1 MDPAHLQE
9 LAKLEES
16 YWWHVAKRSLA
27 FGLIE
32 RFAKPNDL
40 IIEGGVGAA
49 GNLRQ
54 LQDKGFRV
62 HGLDL
67 MPEAIEQCHR
77 RGIQKATQHD
87 LCQQW
92 PIPAASAKVVLLL
105 DVLEHLPEPV
115 TALRHAAD
123 TLDSQGK
130 IILTVPAWPSLYGD
144 WDKRLGHFR
153 RYSTQELRQHIREA
167 GLSLQWISPWNAFTL
182 PAAFLLRTWR
192 RYFPQDRPAE
202 FPPVSN
208 LMNRLLISMAG
219 CERMLM
225 KFNSVP
231 TGLSL
236 VAVASK
242 TASNPS

>member
-27 FGLIE
+27 FGLVE

-49 GNLRQ
+49 GNLKQ

-92 PIPAASAKVVLLL
+92 PIPTASAKVVLLL

-130 IILTVPAWPSLYGD
+130 IILTVPAWPSLYSD

-167 GLSLQWISPWNAFTL
+167 GLNLQWISPWNAFTL

-202 FPPVSN
+202 FPPVSK
-208 LMNRLLISMAG
+208 LMNRLLITMAG
-219 CERMLM
+219 CERILM
-225 KFNSVP
+225 KLNSVP

>member
-1 MDPAHLQE
+1 MDPAHLHE

-54 LQDKGFRV
+54 LQDRGYRV

-67 MPEAIEQCHR
+67 MPEAIQQCQR
-77 RGIQKATQHD
+77 RGIQQATQHD
-87 LCQQW
+87 LCEQW
-92 PIPAASAKVVLLL
+92 PIAPSSAKIVLLL
-105 DVLEHLPEPV
+105 DVLEHLPHPV
-115 TALRHAAD
+115 TALQHAAE
-123 TLDSQGK
+123 TLDESGR
-130 IILTVPAWPSLYGD
+130 IILTVPAWPSLYSD

-153 RYSTQELRQHIREA
+153 RYSSNELREHIQSA
-167 GLSLQWISPWNAFTL
+167 GLKLQWLNSWNAFTL
-182 PAAFLLRTWR
+182 PAAFFLRTWR

-202 FPPVSN
+202 FPPVSR
-208 LMNRLLISMAG
+208 LMNRLLISLAT
-219 CERMLM
+219 CERAWM
-225 KFNSVP
+225 KFGNVP

-242 TASNPS
+242 K